1 MVSSKL
7 ISEQGKD
14 LISDSHYDFIGG
26 LLWTWIDKVLW
37 KKDSREGNE
46 MLDIHKKNASHSVS
60 FVFTLALIILYK
72 NSKTEF
78 YQKIRRNSEHF
89 EVRKFKNKA

>member
-7 ISEQGKD
+7 ISEQGKH
-14 LISDSHYDFIGG
+14 LISNSHYDFIGG

-46 MLDIHKKNASHSVS
+46 MFDINKKGASHSVS
-60 FVFTLALIILYK
+60 FVFSFSFDHTL
-72 NSKTEF
+72 
-78 YQKIRRNSEHF
+78 
-89 EVRKFKNKA
+89 